1 MIPTL
6 FIFFVKGILADV
18 LLVLFLE
25 KEKTIFEDWMH
36 QMPWV
41 MNGIQRS
48 CTSWYYIWFRKKNN
62 IWEWAVF
69 FHIIT
74 IALGSYWQ
82 TVTEMR
88 APLRKKKSTVLVA
101 IDIYRWMK
109 MKGEG
114 TNLLKMRNFK
124 GIQLINASWGS
135 LEEQINSNPEGNSK
149 LKNDNTAKKS
159 LGVNVK
165 LCLRDK
171 WKAN

>member
-1 MIPTL
+1 MSRL
-6 FIFFVKGILADV
+6 
-18 LLVLFLE
+18 
-25 KEKTIFEDWMH
+25 
-36 QMPWV
+36 
-41 MNGIQRS
+41 
-48 CTSWYYIWFRKKNN
+48 
-62 IWEWAVF
+62 

-74 IALGSYWQ
+74 IALDSYWQ

-88 APLRKKKSTVLVA
+88 ATLRKEENYCFGGNWHLSM
-101 IDIYRWMK
+101 DEDE
-109 MKGEG
+109 GEG

-124 GIQLINASWGS
+124 GIQLINVSWGS

-149 LKNDNTAKKS
+149 LENDYAAKKS

>member
-1 MIPTL
+1 M
-6 FIFFVKGILADV
+6 
-18 LLVLFLE
+18 
-25 KEKTIFEDWMH
+25 
-36 QMPWV
+36 
-41 MNGIQRS
+41 
-48 CTSWYYIWFRKKNN
+48 KKNESHPVHLFRERNLSWRPVSFVFRERKNNIWRLNASDALSYEWNSEKLYFLILYLVQKKN

-88 APLRKKKSTVLVA
+88 ASLRKKKTTVLVA

-149 LKNDNTAKKS
+149 LKNDNAAKK
-159 LGVNVK
+159 LGSECETVS
-165 LCLRDK
+165 
-171 WKAN
+171 